1 MVVGTRKD
9 QEIIE
14 SDLTDDNGDLI
25 TEKIEEEDEETKRK
39 IKSSKINKK
48 EYYKNSK
55 YHSYFKYLS
64 KTLNTKTK
72 IDNGL
77 NTARQLIKTNPN
89 KKKSKKPFQPF
100 MHNSK

>member
-1 MVVGTRKD
+1 
-9 QEIIE
+9 
-14 SDLTDDNGDLI
+14 DLI

-39 IKSSKINKK
+39 IKSSKINKQ

-72 IDNGL
+72 INNGL
-77 NTARQLIKTNPN
+77 DIARQLIKTNPN
-89 KKKSKKPFQPF
+89 KKKIIKPQQPF
-100 MHNSK
+100 MNNQK